1 LETTL
6 NNRPA
11 RLNRLE
17 LSALGGTLDAAGV
30 FPNFEWEHRTV
41 LGRDMH
47 VRTLFLGAMYPLGHP
62 AVFQELTDRAYDA
75 GPSAGGAAVLRTTR
89 VLTILEPVRHPPADG
104 PVRRAFPMGDVTI
117 TRTVFTNLISPDTAG
132 DSAHGW
138 QKFTFPVIGEQP
150 TYFMPSVIGNDGKPT
165 PLLFPVACATNAG
178 EVKLDIPLVFVADL
192 RPGADSL
199 GNPGLADKL
208 AGFYGEAPVNIPPT
222 DIDLVGAPL
231 TEGPEAVERADV
243 HEVHGLTVAGY
254 DRSLGLADGYRARLS
269 QLEIALPALRS
280 LQNADPRKQVTFAK
294 NYLANGPAEDVLL
307 DMTEHLPIDFS
318 KAADR
323 SGGLLA
329 PSYVTNAIS
338 RQFGPIDAR
347 SLPNPLTGNIDPQS
361 LFPTDDATLL
371 GFPLRSLLTELKAPP
386 QITSI
391 PLPDPGAA
399 PKIQMRWENVKLTSS
414 GPFQAKSTT
423 ALTLTITTDPT
434 SSRTDC
440 VVTDFTLQLPP
451 GPQAVLELSFGK
463 LSFSQQGG
471 KAPTLTVDGV
481 DARFIGDLA
490 LIETLKKAVDLGD
503 AGKFI
508 DVTPKGIV
516 VHYSVPAPPITSG
529 VFVMRNITFTARI
542 VVPFDGA
549 PLSISLSFAA
559 RANPF
564 QLAVMMFGGTG
575 YMELELDRRGIQRF
589 EAALEFGAFVAV
601 DFVVASGEV
610 HALGGV
616 RFVLERGEV
625 TITGYLRIGGSVD
638 ILGLISV
645 SIELCLALAYRSSDK
660 ALVGRATLVI
670 EIDLTL
676 WSDSVE
682 LDSGE
687 WKFAGGGGGEEGPA
701 LTAAAT
707 AATGIELWKLYR
719 GAFTDVLVAEESL
732 ASAAPGEPADT
743 VPGEP

>member
-1 LETTL
+1 LETTI
-6 NNRPA
+6 NNHPA

-41 LGRDMH
+41 LGRDMY
-47 VRTLFLGAMYPLGHP
+47 VRTLFLGAMYPLGHH
-62 AVFQELTDRAYDA
+62 AVFQELTDRAYDS

-89 VLTILEPVRHPPADG
+89 VLTILEPVRHAPADS
-104 PVRRAFPMGDVTI
+104 PVRRGFPMGDVTI
-117 TRTVFTNLISPDTAG
+117 TSTVFTNLLSPDNAH
-132 DSAHGW
+132 DPAHGW
-138 QKFTFPVIGEQP
+138 QKFSFPGAPDVP
-150 TYFMPSVIGNDGKPT
+150 TYFMPSVTGSDGNAT
-165 PLLFPVACATNAG
+165 PVLFPVSCSTGAG
-178 EVKLDIPLVFVADL
+178 EVKLNIPLVFVADL
-192 RPGADSL
+192 RPKADSL
-199 GNPGLADKL
+199 ANPDVADKL
-208 AGFYGEAPVNIPPT
+208 AAFYGQTKVDIPPT
-222 DIDLVGAPL
+222 DIDLVGAPP
-231 TEGPEAVERADV
+231 TEAPEQVEHADV
-243 HEVHGLTVAGY
+243 HEVHSLTVAGY
-254 DRSLGLADGYRARLS
+254 DRSLNLADGYRARLS
-269 QLEIALPALRS
+269 QLEIALPAMRS

-294 NYLANGPAEDVLL
+294 NYLANGPTEDILF
-307 DMTEHLPIDFS
+307 DMVDKLPIDFS
-318 KAADR
+318 KQADR

-338 RQFGPIDAR
+338 RQFGPIDTR
-347 SLPNPLTGNIDPQS
+347 SLPNPVTHNIDPQS

-371 GFPLRSLLTELKAPP
+371 GFPLRSLLAELKAAP

-391 PLPDPGAA
+391 PLPDSGAA
-399 PKIQMRWENVKLTSS
+399 PKIQMLWKNVKLASS
-414 GPFQAKSTT
+414 GPFQAKPTS
-423 ALTLTITTDPT
+423 ALNLTITTDPT
-434 SSRTDC
+434 SSQTDC
-440 VVTDFTLQLPP
+440 VVTDFALQLPP
-451 GPQAVLELSFGK
+451 GPKAVLELSFGTM
-463 LSFSQQGG
+463 SFSQRGG
-471 KAPTLTVDGV
+471 KAPTLNVDGV
-481 DARFIGDLA
+481 DAKFVGDLA
-490 LIETLKKAVDLGD
+490 LIEKLKDAVDLGD

-516 VHYSVPAPPITSG
+516 VHYSVPAPPIASG

-542 VVPFDGA
+542 VIPFDGA
-549 PLSISLSFAA
+549 PVSISLGFAA

-575 YMELELDRRGIQRF
+575 YLELELDRTGIQRF

-616 RFVLERGEV
+616 RFVLDRGEV
-625 TITGYLRIGGSVD
+625 TITGYLRIGGSVEV
-638 ILGLISV
+638 LGLITV
-645 SIELCLALAYRSSDK
+645 SIELCLALAYRSTDK

-687 WKFAGGGGGEEGPA
+687 WKFAGGGDEEGVA
-701 LTAAAT
+701 LTAAAAA

-719 GAFTDVLVAEESL
+719 AAFTDIEVDEESP
-732 ASAAPGEPADT
+732 APVAAGEP
-743 VPGEP
+743 